1 MTDEA
6 KIAFVQALV
15 ENDPEATAEL
25 VGVYL
30 SLALDKIK
38 DELYPFDRTGEKTV
52 PERYDQLQCELASRL
67 FLRRGAQ
74 GEVSHNENGVNRTYG
89 SVDDR
94 DLLNKIIPFAK
105 MPHARLDTETD
116 ETDGESEGEDA
127 QP

>member
-1 MTDEA
+1 MAMTDAE
-6 KIAFVQALV
+6 KIAFVQTLV
-15 ENDPEATAEL
+15 ENDAAATENT

-30 SLALDKIK
+30 SLALGKIR
-38 DELYPFDRTGEKTV
+38 DEMYPFDTSGEKTV

-74 GEVSHNENGVNRTYG
+74 GEVAHNENGVNRTYG

-105 MPHARLDTETD
+105 LPGARLDTET
-116 ETDGESEGEDA
+116 ESEGEDA

>member
-6 KIAFVQALV
+6 KIAFVKALV
-15 ENDPEATAEL
+15 ENDPEATTEL

-38 DELYPFDRTGEKTV
+38 DELYPFDRTGERTV

-105 MPHARLDTETD
+105 MPHARLDTET
-116 ETDGESEGEDA
+116 ESEGEDA